1 MAKKQI
7 KECTSLKEALET
19 FDLRVFKRYVQKN
32 DPLLWNDFEDYNAKV
47 QKAIMAKM
55 ICNRTDMLGTEA
67 HKKAV
72 SYLKDNDMKGRI
84 F

>member
-1 MAKKQI
+1 MPKNEKKIASI
-7 KECTSLKEALET
+7 KDALAT
-19 FDLRVFKRYVQKN
+19 FDLRIFKNWVKKN
-32 DPLLWNDFEDYNAKV
+32 DPLLWRDFEDYNATV

-55 ICNRTDMLGTEA
+55 ICNRTDLLGTEA

-72 SYLKDNDMKGRI
+72 RYLRDHDMKGRM